1 MTPHEAIRTHL
12 RNDPSVSKYAGQ
24 DVYYCK
30 SNATN
35 KTYIVFYLISDPPEN
50 RRLGIPSPRY
60 QFSCFAESPEKAHV
74 LGLAV
79 FKALDGFMGTMGG
92 AGGLPVKQSIYMGG
106 LVDYQDTSSGLF
118 YCYVDFKL
126 TFKE

>member
-1 MTPHEAIRTHL
+1 MLPHVALKTHL
-12 RNDPSVSKYAGQ
+12 RNDPGVAKYAGQ
-24 DVYYCK
+24 EVYYGK
-30 SNATN
+30 STSTS
-35 KTYIVFYLISDPPEN
+35 KCYIVFYLISDPPEN

-60 QFSCFAESPEKAHV
+60 QFSCFADSPEKAHA

-79 FKALDGFMGTMGG
+79 FKALDGFMGIMGG
-92 AGGLPVKQSIYMGG
+92 AGGLSVKQTIYMGG